1 VSTWF
6 YSFKSF
12 KGARDFSRAPG
23 VWTMIPGKR
32 SSPPRKSRRLNVTI
46 GASPADVLI
55 GIVAKCHSPQGKYSH
70 KSLKEPDAAVAVA
83 ARLPPNSQKWPLRSV
98 HPAPPARAPGVLP
111 VAAWPCVP

>member
-1 VSTWF
+1 MSSHHEDSTISLVARSAMANGWSVSTWF

-12 KGARDFSRAPG
+12 KGARDFSHAPG

-32 SSPPRKSRRLNVTI
+32 SLPPRKSRRLNVTI

-70 KSLKEPDAAVAVA
+70 KSLKEPDAAVA
-83 ARLPPNSQKWPLRSV
+83 L
-98 HPAPPARAPGVLP
+98 
-111 VAAWPCVP
+111 